1 VDILPRPFAWCL
13 ARTYPRQWRPRTI
26 PGGTVCPVYYNEV
39 SARNDGHSYRSQL
52 MEQVTFGR
60 RGPTIRHMPSDL
72 PKIPRSGPSP
82 QEVLQRAEEATSDE
96 YTYGQILK
104 SSALIGGSSVV
115 STGIALVRTKLLALL
130 LGPAGFGLIGIYGSI
145 ADLARS
151 IAEMGINNSG
161 VRQIAAAV
169 GSGETE
175 RIARTVTVLRRM
187 SIILGSLGALL
198 LFVFSK
204 PLATLSFGDDR
215 HAGAIALLSLAVF
228 FRLVADGQGA
238 LIQGMRRITDL
249 AKMGVL
255 AALFGTIIS
264 IPVVYLLRED
274 GVVVFLVGV
283 AAMSIVTSWWY
294 SRKVQIQVPA
304 MTASQVRQEV
314 AALLKLGFA
323 FMANGFL
330 TIGAA
335 YAVRTI
341 VLRNLGLAAAGLYQS
356 AWSLG
361 GLYCFYIYQGIFAD
375 FYPRLVGVANENR
388 QCNRLVNEQTH
399 ITLLLAA
406 PGVIATLTFAP
417 EVIHL
422 FYSSEF
428 NAALEIL
435 RWICLGA
442 ALRVIYQPMGFIV
455 VAKGKQGLFFGTEL
469 AWTIVNVSL
478 SWLCVRSFGLS
489 GAGIAFFG
497 SYLFYGFMMYPIAR
511 RLSDFRW
518 SAENWKTGLVFFS
531 LTAIV
536 FCGFYVLPPLLATGV
551 GILATIASG
560 VYSTRVLV
568 KLVSPERIPR
578 RIRQLLVRIRVLPE
592 PVATPFQAPR
602 VDSWPGKSGRPLAS
616 DTAVEALPPH
626 VALAARRRR
635 TSQLVSIL
643 IPAFNA
649 ERWIASSIKSAMGQT
664 WPNKEIIIV
673 DDGSSDAT
681 LDIARRFESNLVK
694 VVAQTNKGASAARNK
709 AFSFAQGDYIQW
721 LDADDVLAPDKI
733 SEQMEFVEAGH
744 RSLELF
750 SAPFGVF
757 HYRIE
762 KARFTPTGIW
772 RDLAPIDWI
781 MKNFAEHA
789 WMFPGAW
796 LISRRLAELAG
807 PWDER
812 LSLNDDGEYICRVVL
827 ASEHVRFVR
836 TTMCYYRNSSYTQ
849 LSRDTSERGLQSLL
863 LSLKLCVQHLRSFE
877 DSPRTRMVCVALLQ
891 LYLPYFY
898 PDKTEPLDEV
908 HKLTF
913 ELGGELSSPDR
924 GWKIDLL
931 SVLFGPKL
939 AGSAIG
945 SLRKMRL
952 ATAVKWDQFRS
963 K

>member
-1 VDILPRPFAWCL
+1 
-13 ARTYPRQWRPRTI
+13 
-26 PGGTVCPVYYNEV
+26 
-39 SARNDGHSYRSQL
+39 
-52 MEQVTFGR
+52 
-60 RGPTIRHMPSDL
+60 MPSDL
-72 PKIPRSGPSP
+72 PKNPRSGPSP
-82 QEVLQRAEEATSDE
+82 QEMLRTAEQNTSDE

-104 SSALIGGSSVV
+104 SSALIGGSSLL
-115 STGIALVRTKLLALL
+115 STGIAMVRTKVLALL

-145 ADLARS
+145 TDLARS

-161 VRQIAAAV
+161 VRQIAEAV
-169 GSGETE
+169 ASGETE
-175 RIARTVTVLRRM
+175 RIARTVTVLRRV

-198 LFVFSK
+198 LFLFSK
-204 PLATLSFGDDR
+204 PLATLSFGDDH

-255 AALFGTIIS
+255 AALFGTVIS
-264 IPVVYLLRED
+264 IPVVYFLRED
-274 GVVVFLVGV
+274 GVVLFLVGV
-283 AAMSIVTSWWY
+283 SAMSIVTSWWY
-294 SRKVQIQVPA
+294 SRRVQIKTPA

-314 AALLKLGFA
+314 GALLKLGFA

-341 VLRNLGLAAAGLYQS
+341 VLRSLGLAAAGLYQS

-375 FYPRLVGVANENR
+375 FYPRLVGVAHQNR

-399 ITLLLAA
+399 ITLLLAT
-406 PGVIATLTFAP
+406 PGVIATLTFAS

-422 FYSSEF
+422 FYSAEF

-469 AWTIVNVSL
+469 AWTVVNVGL
-478 SWLCVRSFGLS
+478 SWLCVGSFGLS
-489 GAGIAFFG
+489 GAGIAYFG

-511 RLSDFRW
+511 ALSDFRW
-518 SAENWKTGLVFFS
+518 SGANWKTGLVSFS

-536 FCGFYVLPPLLATGV
+536 FCGFYILPPWLALGV
-551 GILATIASG
+551 GMLATIASG

-578 RIRQLLVRIRVLPE
+578 RLRQLLLRVRVLPK
-592 PVATPFQAPR
+592 PVAMPFQAPR
-602 VDSWPGKSGRPLAS
+602 VDGRPGRDGPLAS
-616 DTAVEALPPH
+616 DTTIAAPPPTL
-626 VALAARRRR
+626 APAARSRS
-635 TSQLVSIL
+635 TSPLVSIL

-649 ERWIASSIKSAMGQT
+649 ERWIASSLKSALGQT
-664 WPNKEIIIV
+664 WAHKEIIVV
-673 DDGSSDAT
+673 DDGSTDGT
-681 LDIARRFESNLVK
+681 LDIARKFESKLVK

-709 AFSFAQGDYIQW
+709 AFSMAQGDYIQW
-721 LDADDVLAPDKI
+721 LDADDLLAPDKI
-733 SEQMEFVEAGH
+733 SRQIELVQASH
-744 RSLELF
+744 RTLDLF

-757 HYRIE
+757 HYRTE

-772 RDLAPIDWI
+772 RDLAPLEWVAI
-781 MKNFAEHA
+781 NFSEHA

-796 LISRRLAELAG
+796 LISRKLAELAG

-827 ASEHVRFVR
+827 ASENVRFVR
-836 TTMCYYRNSSYTQ
+836 TALCYYRNSSYAQ

-863 LSLKLCVQHLRSFE
+863 LSLKLCIQHLRSFE
-877 DSPRTRMVCVALLQ
+877 DSPRTRVVCVSLLQ

-898 PDKTEPLDEV
+898 PDKTWPLEEV
-908 HKLTF
+908 HKLAS
-913 ELGGELSSPDR
+913 ELGGELTPPER
-924 GWKIDLL
+924 GWKIDIL
-931 SVLFGPKL
+931 SVLFGPRL
-939 AGSAIG
+939 AARAVG
-945 SLRKMRL
+945 SLRKLNL
-952 ATAVKWDQFRS
+952 ATAVKWDHFLS
-963 K
+963 KSVSELF